1 MAKRLMSR
9 TNLESMSIDELWT
22 LRKEVLRMLKKRI
35 ADQKSILEKRGKRI
49 ADFLIVHRQR
59 GKRGKRNR
67 SAPAR

>member
-1 MAKRLMSR
+1 MSR

-22 LRKEVLRMLKKRI
+22 LRKEVARMLKKRI

-49 ADFLIVHRQR
+49 KDFLIAHRQR
-59 GKRGKRNR
+59 GKRDW

>member
-22 LRKEVLRMLKKRI
+22 LRKEVARMLKKRI

-49 ADFLIVHRQR
+49 KDFLIAHRQR
-59 GKRGKRNR
+59 GKRD
-67 SAPAR
+67 